1 MRRIIKEDQIKKIV
15 KQVIVDTLK
24 ESLINEVKKKI
35 DNFSKRAAFIDTFNQ
50 KNGQNNDNVWFIQ
63 IMIRKKDNP
72 NLDLKSMYP

>member
-1 MRRIIKEDQIKKIV
+1 MQRIIKEDQIKKIV

-50 KNGQNNDNVWFIQ
+50 KTDK
-63 IMIRKKDNP
+63 IMTMCGLSK
-72 NLDLKSMYP
+72 